1 MKATAL
7 AFGAISIVNA
17 IARGSGAALGV
28 SLTTE
33 AEVELYPRS
42 KDITVEIENEVSEN
56 PRLAQVV
63 VRRITSILGLGITG
77 AHIRTK
83 STIPIGRGL
92 KSSSAAANA
101 IGLATMRAAGGLLSD
116 EEIVMEGSK
125 SALEAQVSITGAL
138 DDAGAS
144 YFGGIVITNNL
155 EGKILTRSS
164 VDPSLQVLIYV
175 PETKKYTWDTPRDR
189 MASINLLCDESFNLA
204 REGEYWKAMIIN
216 GLAYSAALDI
226 SPKPAIDALA
236 AGALAAGLSLKP
248 YHFESF
254 KEKWPSI
261 AAISVAE
268 KADQIRE
275 LWSSYPGTVIST
287 LPNNTKAHC
296 LT

>member
-1 MKATAL
+1 MKAAAL

-17 IARGSGAALGV
+17 IARGNGAALGV

-63 VRRITSILGLGITG
+63 VRRITSILGLGTTG
-77 AHIRTK
+77 AHVRTK

-144 YFGGIVITNNL
+144 YFGGIVLTNNL

-164 VDPSLQVLIYV
+164 VDSSLQVLIYV
-175 PETKKYTWDTPRDR
+175 PEAKKYTWDTPRDR

-204 REGEYWKAMIIN
+204 SGGEYWKAMIIN

-236 AGALAAGLSLKP
+236 AGALAAGLSGKG
-248 YHFESF
+248 
-254 KEKWPSI
+254 PSI

-268 KADQIRE
+268 KTDKIRE

-287 LPNNTKAHC
+287 QPNNTKAHF

>member
-17 IARGSGAALGV
+17 IARGNGAALGV

-42 KDITVEIENEVSEN
+42 KDITVEIENEASEN

-63 VRRITSILGLGITG
+63 VRRITSVLGLGITG

-236 AGALAAGLSLKP
+236 AGALAAGLSGKG
-248 YHFESF
+248 
-254 KEKWPSI
+254 PSI

>member
-17 IARGSGAALGV
+17 IARGNGAALGV

-42 KDITVEIENEVSEN
+42 KDITVEIENDVSEN

-63 VRRITSILGLGITG
+63 VRRITSMLGLGVTG
-77 AHIRTK
+77 AHVRTK
-83 STIPIGRGL
+83 STIPVGRGL

-101 IGLATMRAAGGLLSD
+101 IALATLRAAGGLLND
-116 EEIVMEGSK
+116 EELVVAGSK

-144 YFGGIVITNNL
+144 YFGGVVVSNNM
-155 EGKILTRSS
+155 ESKILRRSS
-164 VDPSLQVLIYV
+164 VDSSLQVLIYV
-175 PETKKYTWDTPRDR
+175 PEDKKYTWDTPRER
-189 MASINLLCDESFNLA
+189 IGSINLLCDESFSLA
-204 REGEYWKAMIIN
+204 LRGEYWKAMIIN

-226 SPKPAIDALA
+226 SPRPAIDALS
-236 AGALAAGLSLKP
+236 AGALAAGLSGKG
-248 YHFESF
+248 
-254 KEKWPSI
+254 PSI
-261 AAISVAE
+261 ASISTSD

-275 LWSSYPGTVIST
+275 LWSSYPGTVIT
-287 LPNNTKAHC
+287 TCPNNTKAHF
-296 LT
+296 LN

>member
-236 AGALAAGLSLKP
+236 AGALAAGLSGKG
-248 YHFESF
+248 
-254 KEKWPSI
+254 PSI